1 MSDVAVDALRRWREH
16 PTTMVREL
24 FGVQPDPWQEEIL
37 EEFPKRP
44 RIALKAAAGV
54 GKSCVMSW
62 CAWNFMLTRPNPKIG
77 VTSIS
82 AANLKA
88 GLWTELAK
96 WWQSSPLL
104 QSQFEMTGTE
114 FYHRGHRATWKIEA
128 RSWAKDANPEQ
139 VGNALRGVHADYVM
153 WLMDESGAYPD
164 SLLPVAENIF
174 SGNPV
179 EAHIVQSGNPTHL
192 SGPLYH
198 ACTKA
203 QDIWHVVT
211 ITGDPDDP
219 KRSSRVSLEHA
230 RNQIKQYGRDNP
242 WVMVNILGQFPPS
255 SLNALLGVTDVETA
269 MGRMYQEHD
278 ITRAPRVLGVD
289 VAREGD
295 DKSVIFPRQGL
306 VAFKPNIMRN
316 VNSIQGAGQVARV
329 WNDWNVDAVF
339 IDNTGG
345 FGAGWIDQL
354 RMLNRHAVGV
364 GFAER
369 AEDKRY
375 ANRRAEMYFRM
386 AEWIKGGGALPNIPD
401 LIGEL
406 IETTY
411 TFQGDA
417 LLLEPKKVIKARLGR
432 SPDLADGL
440 ALTFAAEVAPRMNR
454 TQIPTRG
461 GRDEERFDIFKE
473 YLK

>member
-1 MSDVAVDALRRWREH
+1 
-16 PTTMVREL
+16 
-24 FGVQPDPWQEEIL
+24 
-37 EEFPKRP
+37 
-44 RIALKAAAGV
+44 
-54 GKSCVMSW
+54 
-62 CAWNFMLTRPNPKIG
+62 
-77 VTSIS
+77 
-82 AANLKA
+82 
-88 GLWTELAK
+88 
-96 WWQSSPLL
+96 
-104 QSQFEMTGTE
+104 
-114 FYHRGHRATWKIEA
+114 
-128 RSWAKDANPEQ
+128 
-139 VGNALRGVHADYVM
+139 
-153 WLMDESGAYPD
+153 
-164 SLLPVAENIF
+164 
-174 SGNPV
+174 
-179 EAHIVQSGNPTHL
+179 
-192 SGPLYH
+192 
-198 ACTKA
+198 
-203 QDIWHVVT
+203 
-211 ITGDPDDP
+211 
-219 KRSSRVSLEHA
+219 
-230 RNQIKQYGRDNP
+230 
-242 WVMVNILGQFPPS
+242 MVNILGQFPPS

-269 MGRMYQEHD
+269 MGRMYQDHD

-454 TQIPTRG
+454 TQIPTRE